1 MNQSSPLLKASIL
14 FLLLASMAIAAP
26 APKPVPMARQRTVH
40 EDAELRDWIVGI
52 QTLAAEAVRKADEAE
67 IEAKASRDQATI
79 AKVKLEGV
87 QKEYDEK
94 AAEAERERIERAKQ
108 QKRAEVAEAHVS
120 KIKTWLGFALGGL
133 LVLLVQYLPFGMFP
147 APLSIYLRVGASAA
161 ALAAGWFIVARF
173 V

>member
-1 MNQSSPLLKASIL
+1 MKTTIFFLA
-14 FLLLASMAIAAP
+14 LLLALPIEAAP
-26 APKPVPMARQRTVH
+26 AKPAPKAVPMARQRTVQ

-52 QTLAAEAVRKADEAE
+52 QTLAAEAVKKAEEAE
-67 IEAKASRDQATI
+67 LEAKASRDQATI

-87 QKEYDEK
+87 QTAYDEK
-94 AAEAERERIERAKQ
+94 AAEAERERLERAKQ
-108 QKRAEVAEAHVS
+108 QKRAEAAEAHVS